1 MEGSLLLTLASFENL
16 LFFIFILFLLVKR
29 KIQIANLNVLLF
41 NLLFV
46 FMLYTV
52 IGLTI
57 PVLGGLVRYKIL
69 GFLLL
74 LISLAMI
81 FDKKRIKN
89 KIL

>member
-1 MEGSLLLTLASFENL
+1 
-16 LFFIFILFLLVKR
+16 
-29 KIQIANLNVLLF
+29 
-41 NLLFV
+41 
-46 FMLYTV
+46 MLYTV

-74 LISLAMI
+74 LISLVMI

-89 KIL
+89 KICKVNQILSIDYGLKRTGLVC

>member
-74 LISLAMI
+74 LISLVMI

>member
-74 LISLAMI
+74 LISLVMI
-81 FDKKRIKN
+81 FHKKRIKN